1 MQRFTPDAKEGLTFA
16 QVHLRQEEGL
26 INAQPPHITKTTGRI
41 IRDNLMTF
49 FNLIN
54 AILFVALLLVNSYAN
69 TLFMGVVLSNLL
81 IGVIQ
86 ELRAKRAVERLSVL
100 HAPRTRVVRE
110 GTEQEIPSEELVLDD
125 ILMLSLGNQVPAD
138 AVVREGL
145 IEADESMLT
154 GESNSIKKGPGDTL
168 LSGSFVISGACR
180 AQAERVGGESYA
192 AKLSQEAKRYR
203 RFDSEL
209 MRALRLI
216 IRYAGGVVLPL
227 GALMFYTIY
236 RGLSHGLQSS
246 VEQTAASMLGMIPS
260 GLMLLT
266 SVSLAVGVITLARKQ
281 TLVQELYCIE
291 TLSRVNMLCLDKTG
305 TLTTG
310 NMQVEQTIPLGN
322 VPEAELAAMLSDI
335 VGTMPAGNATA
346 NALAA
351 FYTAPP
357 REQPRGVTPFSSA
370 RKYSAAAFSYG
381 TLYLGAANML
391 TELPERMRV
400 QAEQAASSGR
410 RVLLLCQSET
420 TNSEPKPPQDTTLAP
435 LALVTLLDEIRP
447 EAADTL
453 RFFREQDVTVKLISG
468 DDARTVSAIAAR
480 LDLPGA
486 QTYVDATTL
495 KDDEALKKAAQV
507 YTVFGRVSPQQ
518 KKGLIQAL
526 QAQGHTVAMTGDGV
540 NDVLAL
546 KEADCS
552 VALNAGSDAAR
563 QISQLVLLDN
573 NFASLPHVVME
584 GRRVVNNITRT
595 ASLFLVKTGF
605 SFLLTISSLLFGLAY
620 PFQPVQLSLIGAVT
634 VGIPSF
640 FLALEPNRTRIKGSF
655 LRNVLSRAIPGAVTI
670 FLFTLSAG
678 LIGRRVGL
686 SYQDI
691 NSLCVYLAGTAGLMI
706 LLRVCLPIV
715 ARRAVLWV
723 LMVAA
728 FFGAAALF
736 PNILELISPQ
746 PGIGVWLYLGLTLF
760 SYPLLAGLERV
771 CRHILKAED

>member
-1 MQRFTPDAKEGLTFA
+1 MQRFTPCAKEGLTSA
-16 QVHLRQEEGL
+16 QILLRREEGL
-26 INAQPPHITKTTGRI
+26 VNAQPPHITKTAGRI

-54 AILFVALLLVNSYAN
+54 AILFLGMLLVESYSN

-86 ELRAKRAVERLSVL
+86 ELRAKRAVEKLSVL
-100 HAPRTRVVRE
+100 HAPRTRVVRD
-110 GTEQEIPSEELVLDD
+110 GAEQEIPSEELVLDD
-125 ILMLSLGNQVPAD
+125 ILILSLGNQVSAD
-138 AVVREGL
+138 AIVCEGMV
-145 IEADESMLT
+145 EADESMLT
-154 GESNSIKKGPGDTL
+154 GESNAIKKGPGDML
-168 LSGSFVISGACR
+168 LSGSFVLSGSCR

-192 AKLSQEAKRYR
+192 AKLSHEAKRYK

-216 IRYAGGVVLPL
+216 IRYAGGIVLPL
-227 GALMFYTIY
+227 GALMFWSIY
-236 RGLSHGLQSS
+236 RGLSHSLQSS
-246 VEQTAASMLGMIPS
+246 AEQTAASMLGMIPS

-266 SVSLAVGVITLARKQ
+266 SVSLAVGVITLARKK

-291 TLSRVNMLCLDKTG
+291 TLSRVDMLCLDKTG

-310 NMQVEQTIPLGN
+310 NMQVERVIPVGN
-322 VPEAELAAMLSDI
+322 PDDAELFAMLCDI

-346 NALAA
+346 SALAA
-351 FYTAPP
+351 YFQAPP
-357 REQPRGVTPFSSA
+357 REQPLGLTPFSSA
-370 RKYSAAAFSYG
+370 RKFSAAAFSYG

-391 TELPERMRV
+391 TQLPENI
-400 QAEQAASSGR
+400 QAQADREASSGR
-410 RVLLLCQSET
+410 RVLLLCKSGSAG
-420 TNSEPKPPQDTTLAP
+420 NEPKAPQDAALTP
-435 LALVTLLDEIRP
+435 IALVTLLDEIRP

-486 QTYVDATTL
+486 ENYVDATTL
-495 KDDEALKKAAQV
+495 PDDESLKEAAKT

-526 QAQGHTVAMTGDGV
+526 RAQGHIVAMTGDGV

-546 KEADCS
+546 KESDCS

-595 ASLFLVKTGF
+595 ASLFLVKTVF
-605 SFLLTISSLLFGLAY
+605 SFLLTVSSLLFGLAY
-620 PFQPVQLSLIGAVT
+620 PFQPVQLTLIGAVT
-634 VGIPSF
+634 VGIPAF

-655 LRNVLSRAIPGAVTI
+655 LRNVLARAIPGAVTI
-670 FLFTLSAG
+670 FLFTLAAG
-678 LIGRRVGL
+678 LVGRRAGL
-686 SYQDI
+686 SYPEV

-706 LLRVCLPIV
+706 LLRVCRPLV
-715 ARRAVLWV
+715 FRRSVLWV
-723 LMVAA
+723 LMAA
-728 FFGAAALF
+728 GFFGAAALF
-736 PNILELISPQ
+736 PNILELTSPQ
-746 PGIGVWLYLGLTLF
+746 PGIGLRLYIGLTLTA
-760 SYPLLAGLERV
+760 YPLLAGLERV

>member
-1 MQRFTPDAKEGLTFA
+1 MERFSPDFMQGLSAAQVQQRREAGLT
-16 QVHLRQEEGL
+16 
-26 INAQPPHITKTTGRI
+26 NAQLPHITKTTGRI
-41 IRDNLMTF
+41 LRDNLMTF
-49 FNLIN
+49 FNFIN
-54 AILFVALLLVNSYAN
+54 LVLFVALLLVESYAN

-81 IGVIQ
+81 IGTIQ

-110 GTEQEIPSEELVLDD
+110 GMEQEIKSDELVLDD
-125 ILMLSLGNQVPAD
+125 IMLLSLGSQVPAD
-138 AVVREGL
+138 AIVREGAV
-145 IEADESMLT
+145 EADESLLT
-154 GESNSIKKGPGDTL
+154 GESNAIKKMPGNTL
-168 LSGSFVISGACR
+168 LSGSFVISGSCR
-180 AQAERVGGESYA
+180 AQAVRVGEDSYA
-192 AKLSQEAKRYR
+192 ASLSREARRYK
-203 RFDSEL
+203 RFDSDL

-216 IRYAGGVVLPL
+216 IRYAGGIVLPL
-227 GALMFYTIY
+227 GALMFYHAF
-236 RGLSHGLQSS
+236 RGLNHGLQAS
-246 VEQTAASMLGMIPS
+246 VEQTAAAMLGMIPS

-266 SVSLAVGVITLARKQ
+266 SISLAVGVVALARKK

-310 NMQVEQTIPLGN
+310 NMQADRVIPLGDN
-322 VPEAELAAMLSDI
+322 TENELYAALCDM
-335 VGTMPAGNATA
+335 VGAMPASNATSK
-346 NALAA
+346 ALAA
-351 FYTAPP
+351 FYKQPP
-357 REQPRGVTPFSSA
+357 REAPRGVTPFSSA

-381 TLYLGAANML
+381 TLYLGAASML
-391 TELPERMRV
+391 VALPPRFAA
-400 QAEQAASSGR
+400 QAEQEAAAGR
-410 RVLLLCQSET
+410 RVLLLCRADAVDG
-420 TNSEPKPPQDTTLAP
+420 EPKLPADTTLLP

-447 EAADTL
+447 EAEDTL

-468 DDARTVSAIAAR
+468 DDPRTVSAIASR
-480 LDLPGA
+480 LKLPGA
-486 QTYVDATTL
+486 EKYIDASTL
-495 KDDEALKKAAQV
+495 KDEEALSAAAGA

-518 KKGLIQAL
+518 KKGLVQAL

-546 KEADCS
+546 KESDCS
-552 VALNAGSDAAR
+552 IALNAGSDAAK

-605 SFLLTISSLLFGLAY
+605 SLLLTVSSLLFGLAY

-655 LRNVLSRAIPGAVTI
+655 LKNVLARAIPGAVTI
-670 FLFTLSAG
+670 YLFTLAAG
-678 LIGRRVGL
+678 LLGRRLNLTYGE
-686 SYQDI
+686 I

-706 LLRVCLPIV
+706 LLRVCLPAV
-715 ARRAVLWV
+715 PRRAALWV
-723 LMVAA
+723 LMTAA
-728 FFGAAALF
+728 FFGAAALL
-736 PNILELISPQ
+736 PKLLELSQPQ
-746 PGIGVWLYLGLTLF
+746 PGIALWLYLGLTLF

>member
-1 MQRFTPDAKEGLTFA
+1 MERYSPGFMQGLSAAQVQQRRDAGLT
-16 QVHLRQEEGL
+16 
-26 INAQPPHITKTTGRI
+26 NAQPPHITKTTGRI
-41 IRDNLMTF
+41 LRDNLMTF
-49 FNLIN
+49 FNFIN
-54 AILFVALLLVNSYAN
+54 LVLFAALLLVDSYAN

-81 IGVIQ
+81 IGTVQ

-100 HAPRTRVVRE
+100 HAPRTRVARD
-110 GTEQEIPSEELVLDD
+110 GAEQDIKSDELVLDD
-125 ILMLSLGNQVPAD
+125 IMLLSLGSQVPAD
-138 AVVREGL
+138 AIVREGAV
-145 IEADESMLT
+145 EADESLLT
-154 GESNSIKKGPGDTL
+154 GESNAIKKMPGNTL
-168 LSGSFVISGACR
+168 LSGSFIISGSCR
-180 AQAERVGGESYA
+180 AQAERVGEESYA
-192 AKLSQEAKRYR
+192 ASLSREAKRYK

-216 IRYAGGVVLPL
+216 IRYAGGIVLPL
-227 GALMFYTIY
+227 GALMFYHAFQRLT
-236 RGLSHGLQSS
+236 HGLQAS
-246 VEQTAASMLGMIPS
+246 VEQTAAAMLGMIPS

-266 SVSLAVGVITLARKQ
+266 SISLAVGVVTLARKK

-310 NMQVEQTIPLGN
+310 NMQVERVIPLGD
-322 VPEAELAAMLSDI
+322 VAETELYAMLCDM
-335 VGTMPAGNATA
+335 VGTMPASNATA
-346 NALAA
+346 KALTA
-351 FYTAPP
+351 FCKQPP
-357 REQPRGVTPFSSA
+357 REGAIGITPFSSA

-381 TLYLGAANML
+381 VIYLGAASML
-391 TELPERMRV
+391 VALPPQFAA
-400 QAEQAASSGR
+400 QAEQEAAAGR
-410 RVLLLCQSET
+410 RVLLLCRADAISG
-420 TNSEPKPPQDTTLAP
+420 EPPLPTDATLLP

-447 EAADTL
+447 EAEDTL

-468 DDARTVSAIAAR
+468 DDARTVSAIASR
-480 LDLPGA
+480 LKLPGA
-486 QTYVDATTL
+486 EKYIDASTL
-495 KDDEALKKAAQV
+495 KDEQALASAAGD

-518 KKGLIQAL
+518 KKGLVQAL

-546 KEADCS
+546 KESDCS
-552 VALNAGSDAAR
+552 IALNAGSDAAK

-605 SFLLTISSLLFGLAY
+605 SLLLTISSLLFGLAY

-655 LRNVLSRAIPGAVTI
+655 LKNVLARAIPGAVTI
-670 FLFTLSAG
+670 YLFTLAAG
-678 LIGRRVGL
+678 LLGRRLNLTYGE
-686 SYQDI
+686 I
-691 NSLCVYLAGTAGLMI
+691 NSLCVYLAGTAGLVI

-715 ARRAVLWV
+715 PRRAALWV
-723 LMVAA
+723 LMTAG
-728 FFGAAALF
+728 FFGAAALL
-736 PNILELISPQ
+736 PKLLELSPPQ
-746 PGIGVWLYLGLTLF
+746 PGIALWLYLGLTLF

>member
-1 MQRFTPDAKEGLTFA
+1 MQRFMPDAKEGLTFA

-26 INAQPPHITKTTGRI
+26 LNAQPPHITKTAGRI

-54 AILFVALLLVNSYAN
+54 AILFLALLLVNSYAN
-69 TLFMGVVLSNLL
+69 MLFMGVVLSNLL

-86 ELRAKRAVERLSVL
+86 ELRAKRAVEKLSVL
-100 HAPRTRVVRE
+100 HAPRTHVLRE
-110 GTEQEIPSEELVLDD
+110 GTQLEIPSEELVLDD
-125 ILMLSLGNQVPAD
+125 ILILSLGNQVPAD
-138 AVVREGL
+138 AIVRDGF

-154 GESNSIKKGPGDTL
+154 GESNAIKKGPGDML
-168 LSGSFVISGACR
+168 LSGSFVISGSCR

-192 AKLSQEAKRYR
+192 AKLSQEAKRYK

-216 IRYAGGVVLPL
+216 IRYAGGIVLPL
-227 GALMFYTIY
+227 GALMFWSIY

-266 SVSLAVGVITLARKQ
+266 SVSLAVGVVTLARKN

-310 NMQVEQTIPLGN
+310 NMQVERILPLGN
-322 VPEAELAAMLSDI
+322 VQDPELSAMLCDI

-346 NALAA
+346 HALGA
-351 FYTAPP
+351 FCKCPP
-357 REQPRGVTPFSSA
+357 REQPRGITPFSSA

-381 TLYLGAANML
+381 TLYLGAASML
-391 TELPERMRV
+391 MELPEKMLS
-400 QAEQAASSGR
+400 QIEQAASSGR
-410 RVLLLCQSET
+410 RVLLLCQSDAT
-420 TNSEPKPPQDTTLAP
+420 GDEPKLPQDAKLAP

-468 DDARTVSAIAAR
+468 DDARTVAAIAQR

-486 QTYVDATTL
+486 QAYVDATTL
-495 KDDEALKKAAQV
+495 PDDEALKKAAQT

-518 KKGLIQAL
+518 KKGLVKAL

-595 ASLFLVKTGF
+595 ASLFLVKTVF
-605 SFLLTISSLLFGLAY
+605 SFLLTVSSLLFGLAY

-655 LRNVLSRAIPGAVTI
+655 LKNVLARSIPGAITI
-670 FLFTLSAG
+670 FLFTLVAG
-678 LIGRRVGL
+678 LIGRRIGL
-686 SYQDI
+686 EYPEV

-706 LLRVCLPIV
+706 LLRVCLPLV
-715 ARRAVLWV
+715 ARRAALWV
-723 LMVAA
+723 LMVAG
-728 FFGAAALF
+728 FFGAAALL
-736 PNILELISPQ
+736 PNILELTPPQ
-746 PGIGVWLYLGLTLF
+746 PGIGLWLYLGLTLF